1 MLFTRPVLFSLG
13 LAYCGLASAAEP
25 MVPSLHLGIADA
37 QGDFRNEMGTKHA
50 PQGALSLT
58 IPLTG
63 TLAFRPML
71 SFQAFTTIDN
81 QYAYKSTRYNDLG
94 AEDSRWSA
102 WSLGADCLY
111 RPSGPQGH
119 LYFLAGAYLKIWRQH
134 SFGTYTTRD
143 RVNPTRTYIVNDT
156 NTTDEPAA
164 ALGMG
169 YTLHRRISL
178 EGRYVFCIYRGLSYN
193 TLEASVVLTY

>member
-1 MLFTRPVLFSLG
+1 MPVTRPMLISLG
-13 LAYCGLASAAEP
+13 LACCGLASASEP

-50 PQGALSLT
+50 SQGALSLT

-63 TLAFRPML
+63 TLAIRPRVA
-71 SFQAFTTIDN
+71 FQAFTTIDN

-102 WSLGADCLY
+102 WSLGGDVLY
-111 RPSGPQGH
+111 RPSGPRGR
-119 LYFLAGAYLKIWRQH
+119 LYFLAGAYLKVWREH
-134 SFGTYTTRD
+134 SFGTYTTSD

-156 NTTDEPAA
+156 STKDEPAV
-164 ALGMG
+164 ALGLG
-169 YTLHRRISL
+169 YTLHRRVSL
-178 EGRYVFCIYRGLSYN
+178 ESRYVFCIYRGLSYN
-193 TLEASVVLTY
+193 TLEAAIVLSY